1 MIYVGTDADNT
12 IEDYI
17 KFLRGNLGYTVDEAK
32 IRRWEIE
39 YQIKRY
45 CSSLSRTP
53 NKNGVIRFKTVLQR
67 QEIARSQGDVSLLI
81 PKIKRRKGK
90 GYNTNWVAKYTVSEN
105 SDVFIVSLDYYNTF
119 SEERERLVHLITEEI
134 MRKIYKE
141 AMIG

>member
-1 MIYVGTDADNT
+1 MIYIGEKVRDKLDN
-12 IEDYI
+12 YV
-17 KFLRGNLGYTVDEAK
+17 KYLRGNLGYTDNEAE

-53 NKNGVIRFKTVLQR
+53 NKNGVIWFKTVLQR
-67 QEIARSQGDVSLLI
+67 QEIARSQGDVSQLI

-90 GYNTNWVAKYTVSEN
+90 GYNTNWEVKYGVADNGNIYV
-105 SDVFIVSLDYYNTF
+105 ISLNYYNTF

-134 MRKIYKE
+134 MRKIYQE
-141 AMIG
+141 AMIS